1 MTDLTFTYDRV
12 AALRPSAD
20 MLLAAA
26 EKLGGVAV
34 WKERAVSFREMA
46 DAGIL
51 FDDLVRLAT
60 EASQLD
66 PDIARRVKLW
76 GADCAAHVLPIFE
89 REMPGDTRPREAI
102 EAARGFARGTGSDA
116 ALAAARDAT
125 MDATMDATR
134 AAAWAAARAAAWVAT
149 RAAASDARAA
159 ARDAARAAAWVAT
172 RAAAS
177 DAEDAEK
184 AWQLDRLCCWM
195 SEQEPQ
201 DWPLSEEGRS

>member
-20 MLLAAA
+20 MLLAAT

-34 WKERAVSFREMA
+34 WKARGFSFREMA
-46 DAGIL
+46 DAGIQ
-51 FDDLVRLAT
+51 FDDLVWLAM
-60 EASQLD
+60 EASRED
-66 PDIARRVKLW
+66 PGIERRVRLW

-89 REMPGDTRPREAI
+89 REMPGDARPRQAI
-102 EAARGFARGTGSDA
+102 EAARGFARGTVSNA

-134 AAAWAAARAAAWVAT
+134 AAASDARAAARDAARAAAWVA
-149 RAAASDARAA
+149 ARA
-159 ARDAARAAAWVAT
+159 AARAAAWVAT

-184 AWQLDRLCCWM
+184 AWQLDRLCCWL
-195 SEQEPQ
+195 SEQEPE
-201 DWPLSEEGRS
+201 DWPLPEEGRS

>member
-1 MTDLTFTYDRV
+1 MARLAGRVHGVVVQMTID
-12 AALRPSAD
+12 
-20 MLLAAA
+20 
-26 EKLGGVAV
+26 GVAV

-102 EAARGFARGTGSDA
+102 EAARPLSPPKRSSAG
-116 ALAAARDAT
+116 RDVHKA
-125 MDATMDATR
+125 D
-134 AAAWAAARAAAWVAT
+134 
-149 RAAASDARAA
+149 DARSRIVGCTGNLRCAITVLRKFVKPHRWKLTK
-159 ARDAARAAAWVAT
+159 ARKHRE
-172 RAAAS
+172 
-177 DAEDAEK
+177 AEPV
-184 AWQLDRLCCWM
+184 L
-195 SEQEPQ
+195 
-201 DWPLSEEGRS
+201 G

>member
-46 DAGIL
+46 DAGIQ
-51 FDDLVRLAT
+51 FEDLVWLAS
-60 EASQLD
+60 EASRKD
-66 PDIARRVKLW
+66 PDIERRVRLW
-76 GADCAAHVLPIFE
+76 CADCAAHVLPIFE
-89 REMPGDTRPREAI
+89 REMPGDVRPRQAI
-102 EAARGFARGTGSDA
+102 EAARGFARWTVSDA
-116 ALAAARDAT
+116 ATGAALD
-125 MDATMDATR
+125 
-134 AAAWAAARAAAWVAT
+134 AAWAAW
-149 RAAASDARAA
+149 
-159 ARDAARAAAWVAT
+159 DAARAAW
-172 RAAAS
+172 
-177 DAEDAEK
+177 EAEK
-184 AWQLDRLCCWM
+184 AWQLDRLRCWM

>member
-102 EAARGFARGTGSDA
+102 EAARGFARGTVSDA

-134 AAAWAAARAAAWVAT
+134 AAARDAARAAAWVAT
-149 RAAASDARAA
+149 RA
-159 ARDAARAAAWVAT
+159 AARAAAWVAT

-177 DAEDAEK
+177 DAEDAEDAEK
-184 AWQLDRLCCWM
+184 AWQLDRLCCWL
-195 SEQEPQ
+195 SEQEPE
-201 DWPLSEEGRS
+201 DWPLPEEGRS

>member
-20 MLLAAA
+20 MLLAAT

-34 WKERAVSFREMA
+34 WKARGFSFREMA
-46 DAGIL
+46 DAGIQ
-51 FDDLVRLAT
+51 FDDLVWLAM
-60 EASQLD
+60 EASRED
-66 PDIARRVKLW
+66 PGIERRVRLW

-89 REMPGDTRPREAI
+89 REMPGDARPRQAI
-102 EAARGFARGTGSDA
+102 EAARGFARGTVSNA

-134 AAAWAAARAAAWVAT
+134 AAAWAAA

-184 AWQLDRLCCWM
+184 AWQLDRLCCWL
-195 SEQEPQ
+195 SEQEPE
-201 DWPLSEEGRS
+201 DWPLPEEGRS

>member
-20 MLLAAA
+20 MLLAAT

-34 WKERAVSFREMA
+34 WKARGFSFREMA

-60 EASQLD
+60 EASRED
-66 PDIARRVKLW
+66 PGIERRVRLW

-89 REMPGDTRPREAI
+89 REMPGDTRPRQAI
-102 EAARGFARGTGSDA
+102 EAARGFARGTVSDA

-134 AAAWAAARAAAWVAT
+134 AAARDAARAAAWVA
-149 RAAASDARAA
+149 ARA
-159 ARDAARAAAWVAT
+159 AARAAAWVAT

-184 AWQLDRLCCWM
+184 AWQLDRLCCWL
-195 SEQEPQ
+195 SEQEPEG
-201 DWPLSEEGRS
+201 WPLPEEGRS

>member
-20 MLLAAA
+20 MLLAAT

-102 EAARGFARGTGSDA
+102 EAARGFARGTVSDA
-116 ALAAARDAT
+116 ALAAAR
-125 MDATMDATR
+125 DATMDATR
-134 AAAWAAARAAAWVAT
+134 AAAWAAARAAAWA
-149 RAAASDARAA
+149 ARAA
-159 ARDAARAAAWVAT
+159 ARDAASAAAWVATRAAARAAAWVAT

>member
-12 AALRPSAD
+12 AAMRPSAD
-20 MLLAAA
+20 LLLAAT

-34 WKERAVSFREMA
+34 WKARGFSFREMA

-102 EAARGFARGTGSDA
+102 EAARGFARGTVSDA

-134 AAAWAAARAAAWVAT
+134 AAASDARAAARDAARAAAWVA
-149 RAAASDARAA
+149 ARA
-159 ARDAARAAAWVAT
+159 AARAAAWVAT

>member
-102 EAARGFARGTGSDA
+102 EAARGFARGTVSDA

-134 AAAWAAARAAAWVAT
+134 AAAWAAALAAA

>member
-20 MLLAAA
+20 MLLAAT

-34 WKERAVSFREMA
+34 WKARGFSFREMA
-46 DAGIL
+46 DAGIQ
-51 FDDLVRLAT
+51 FDDLVWLAM
-60 EASQLD
+60 EASRED
-66 PDIARRVKLW
+66 PGIERRVRLW

-89 REMPGDTRPREAI
+89 REMPGDARPRQAI
-102 EAARGFARGTGSDA
+102 EAARGFARGTVSDA

-125 MDATMDATR
+125 MDATMD
-134 AAAWAAARAAAWVAT
+134 AT

-184 AWQLDRLCCWM
+184 AWQLDRLCCWL
-195 SEQEPQ
+195 SEQEPE
-201 DWPLSEEGRS
+201 DWPLPEEGRS

>member
-46 DAGIL
+46 DAGIQ
-51 FDDLVRLAT
+51 FDDLVWLAM
-60 EASQLD
+60 EASRED
-66 PDIARRVKLW
+66 PGIERRVRLW

-89 REMPGDTRPREAI
+89 REMPGDARPRQAI
-102 EAARGFARGTGSDA
+102 EAARGFARGTVSDA

-134 AAAWAAARAAAWVAT
+134 AAAWAAALAAA

-177 DAEDAEK
+177 DAGDAEK
-184 AWQLDRLCCWM
+184 AWQLDRLCCWL
-195 SEQEPQ
+195 SEQEPE
-201 DWPLSEEGRS
+201 DWPLPEEGRS

>member
-20 MLLAAA
+20 MLLAAT

-34 WKERAVSFREMA
+34 WKARGFSFREMA
-46 DAGIL
+46 DAGIQ
-51 FDDLVRLAT
+51 FDDLVWLAM
-60 EASQLD
+60 EASRED
-66 PDIARRVKLW
+66 PGIERRVRLW

-89 REMPGDTRPREAI
+89 REMPGDARPRQAI
-102 EAARGFARGTGSDA
+102 EAARGFARGTVRDA

-125 MDATMDATR
+125 MDATMD
-134 AAAWAAARAAAWVAT
+134 AT

-184 AWQLDRLCCWM
+184 AWQLDRLCCWL
-195 SEQEPQ
+195 SEQEPE
-201 DWPLSEEGRS
+201 DWPLPEEGRS

>member
-20 MLLAAA
+20 MLLAAT

-34 WKERAVSFREMA
+34 WKARGFSFREMA
-46 DAGIL
+46 DAGIQ
-51 FDDLVRLAT
+51 FDDLVWLAM
-60 EASQLD
+60 EASRED
-66 PDIARRVKLW
+66 PGIERRVRLW

-89 REMPGDTRPREAI
+89 REMPGDARPRQAI
-102 EAARGFARGTGSDA
+102 EAARGFARGTVSDA

-134 AAAWAAARAAAWVAT
+134 AAAWAAA

-184 AWQLDRLCCWM
+184 AWQLDRLCCWL
-195 SEQEPQ
+195 SEQEPE
-201 DWPLSEEGRS
+201 DWPLPEEGRS